1 MSKETKLGL
10 LGGMGVIILV
20 AILVT
25 DLLSVAD
32 RQEVAPLYD
41 SARAAQFADPMTDQ
55 VAQPFTGTP
64 ATFERRTD
72 LLPLPQEVDRP
83 DGQDAAP
90 APQGQYTGPLTAWSR
105 ETRQI
110 DTGPT
115 IDNHG
120 QTAPAVTHVVRG
132 GEDLSTIA
140 KQYFGSAGKWRLI
153 HQANLSTLP
162 DPDMLPLGMRLVI
175 PVQPTDAPATEAT
188 PPTSLRR
195 YTVQRGDT
203 LAKLA
208 ERFFGDADGWKKLH
222 ALNPERIRN
231 PHRLPVGLVIFVPD
245 I

>member
-32 RQEVAPLYD
+32 RQEAAPLYD
-41 SARAAQFADPMTDQ
+41 SARAAQLADPITDQ
-55 VAQPFTGTP
+55 FEQAVTGRP
-64 ATFERRTD
+64 ATFEQRTD
-72 LLPLPQEVDRP
+72 QLPMPQEVDRS

-90 APQGQYTGPLTAWSR
+90 PAEDAGPLVALTYGSR
-105 ETRQI
+105 PI
-110 DTGPT
+110 GTGIA

-120 QTAPAVTHVVRG
+120 QRAPAVTHVVRA

-140 KQYFGSAGKWRLI
+140 KRYFGSPGKWRLI

-175 PVQPTDAPATEAT
+175 PVQRTEGPAPEAT
-188 PPTSLRR
+188 APMALRR
-195 YTVQRGDT
+195 YTVQKGDT

-208 ERFFGDADGWKKLH
+208 EQILGDADGWKKLH
-222 ALNPERIRN
+222 AMNLERIRN

-245 I
+245 R